1 MIGYFGTKISD
12 HMIQTKQG
20 YLICLEVPI
29 ARTGFQEY
37 APSELEMPGDDVIKV
52 YRDPSQVFD
61 PMTVASFE
69 GNSVTLYHPPQDLDA
84 NNDSA
89 YGKGHIQNVRVG
101 TEPDAEGNRYLI
113 ADLHVKEANLIS
125 QIQSGAMREVSCGY
139 SYRLEPTEDGNLQ
152 QVEIRGNHLAI
163 VPKGRAGREAS
174 IQDHAAP
181 VRTRKVPMSIFK
193 HILGLGLQQYA
204 KDAEPEKIADAMKEC
219 AADAEPEKKEEPAA
233 QVTEPEK
240 TVDAADP
247 MAEIRDALK
256 SIGDRLDKLEKPE
269 DEVESEDA
277 EIKPE
282 QDEEAEEAEEAE
294 ESEDAEP
301 EQAEEQEQEQEQADD
316 EEIVIPAGDRPENPI
331 PGADKK
337 VGDALK
343 VMRKAVAASG
353 DRKAIDAFNSLLPQK
368 SGNTKDGYK
377 QIATRKATDHTV
389 VDERAAANDF
399 LAKAKA
405 MHRKQS
411 TK

>member
-1 MIGYFGTKISD
+1 VIGYFGTKISE
-12 HMIQTKQG
+12 HMLQTKQG
-20 YLICLEVPI
+20 YLICTDVPI
-29 ARTGFQEY
+29 ARTGYQEY
-37 APSELEMPGDDVIKV
+37 TPEELEMPGDDLIRV

-61 PMTVASFE
+61 PKTIASFE

-101 TEPDAEGNRYLI
+101 TEPDAEGHLYLI

-152 QVEIRGNHLAI
+152 QVDIRGNHLAI
-163 VPKGRAGREAS
+163 VPKGRAGKEAS

-219 AADAEPEKKEEPAA
+219 AVDADPEQEPKKQDEPTQVAEPEK
-233 QVTEPEK
+233 TE
-240 TVDAADP
+240 DAADP

-256 SIGDRLDKLEKPE
+256 SIGDRLDKLEQPEKAADDDLDDEAE
-269 DEVESEDA
+269 DEIPDED
-277 EIKPE
+277 ETP
-282 QDEEAEEAEEAE
+282 
-294 ESEDAEP
+294 
-301 EQAEEQEQEQEQADD
+301 EEQEEQEAED

-343 VMRKAVAASG
+343 QMRKAVAASG
-353 DRKAIDAFNSLLPQK
+353 DRKAIDAFNSLLPKK

-377 QIATRKATDHTV
+377 QIATRKTADHSV
-389 VDERAAANDF
+389 IDESAAANDF

-405 MHRKQS
+405 MHRKQ
-411 TK
+411 TAK